1 MQLSDLTSK
10 ELRIIGSAIAKQIE
24 DTQAQI
30 DAAYKYIPHPL
41 VIEVTSKD
49 KTSLS
54 VLREFHV
61 QVLTALDQVR
71 RAETITNN

>member
-1 MQLSDLTSK
+1 MNLSDLTSK
-10 ELRIIGSAIAKQIE
+10 ELRIIGAAIAKQIE

-41 VIEVTSKD
+41 VIEVTAKD
-49 KTSLS
+49 KTSLA

-61 QVLTALDQVR
+61 QVLTSLQAVR
-71 RAETITNN
+71 ELENIHSN